1 MKRFFYSAKDSK
13 GYVQTGVV
21 EAKDELQAKGFL
33 EKKGLM
39 VLWLGERKVSKTPL
53 LFERISIVDKA
64 VFMRQLATMT
74 EAGFPIDK
82 SLRIIE
88 VETKNKRFQAVISS
102 IAGEVEAGESLWRAL
117 SSNKE
122 VFNPVIISV
131 VKSGESAG
139 RLPAVLKLLAKTLE
153 AQASF
158 TGSLWAALA
167 YPIFVVVAMIVVGSI
182 ILTFFVPKIGSIFA
196 ESNTPLP
203 WQTKVLISIGNFLVN
218 YWWALLFLLFF
229 ALGYIYW
236 YSTNTQK
243 GRIWFER
250 ILLSLPVVGEL
261 LMRNQLTL
269 FNQLFYLLLSSATP
283 ILEAIDL
290 VAESMTFLIFKEA
303 LYSIKKR
310 VAQGLPLAA
319 SFTQEPIFPTIES
332 QLINVGEQTGTL
344 EKMFERLMS
353 YYQERTNEYVK
364 KVISLLEPIVI
375 VILAVGVAIMVWAVF
390 GPIYGLVQLPTT

>member
-1 MKRFFYSAKDSK
+1 
-13 GYVQTGVV
+13 
-21 EAKDELQAKGFL
+21 
-33 EKKGLM
+33 
-39 VLWLGERKVSKTPL
+39 
-53 LFERISIVDKA
+53 LF
-64 VFMRQLATMT
+64 
-74 EAGFPIDK
+74 
-82 SLRIIE
+82 
-88 VETKNKRFQAVISS
+88 
-102 IAGEVEAGESLWRAL
+102 
-117 SSNKE
+117 
-122 VFNPVIISV
+122 
-131 VKSGESAG
+131 
-139 RLPAVLKLLAKTLE
+139 
-153 AQASF
+153 
-158 TGSLWAALA
+158 
-167 YPIFVVVAMIVVGSI
+167 
-182 ILTFFVPKIGSIFA
+182 
-196 ESNTPLP
+196 
-203 WQTKVLISIGNFLVN
+203 
-218 YWWALLFLLFF
+218 
-229 ALGYIYW
+229 
-236 YSTNTQK
+236 
-243 GRIWFER
+243 
-250 ILLSLPVVGEL
+250 SLPVVGEL